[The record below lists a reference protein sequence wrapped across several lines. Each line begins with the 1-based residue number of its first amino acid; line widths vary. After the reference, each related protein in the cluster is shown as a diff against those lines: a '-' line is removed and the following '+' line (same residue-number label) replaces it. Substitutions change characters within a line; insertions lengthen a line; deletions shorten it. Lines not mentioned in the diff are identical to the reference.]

1 MNKWYKKGLKT
12 TLIIIMCIMT
22 LLSAV
27 GCKQQKDN
35 SQSHGMFFDENS
47 VTVEKF
53 ETYTL
58 KLQGAEGK
66 QIEWKSNDES
76 VATVENGEVCGW
88 KKGNTQIIA
97 CVDGAEVSCN
107 VIVTDNQ
114 YVPVITLRQTDELA
128 LDIGGTYSLKPVLH
142 YNAKP
147 YSDVE
152 YTYSCTGNAV
162 TVDENGVIQAV
173 EPGEALVSVQG
184 KWRGNV
190 VKAALTVYVV
200 DVSTSVEVSGK
211 VFDIYLNS
219 RDKEFPATA
228 DLGITIFDKD
238 TPIQEKDASIAYVE
252 LIMAGDVE
260 GAATIKNGVAHAAKI
275 GTTHFVAEYTP
286 AEGDA
291 VRTAI
296 FAVNVHKS
304 PYDIYMSPIAGE
316 EYESF
321 ITPMNPENV
330 VTWDEN
336 LNAFHLSNFN
346 QSEDDGRAFLFSRD
360 YIENILRYTNAKSIV
375 FEVMRDGIDNGSS
388 APDEVIY
395 QGFYPQWYNEAEV
408 QRIDKTSEWTK
419 IEIFLDEIPRDQDG
433 NRKAIM
439 LLSTKEGMYIRNI
452 QPKTEGS
459 FLTMDLEMTTLGG
472 NWNKDIEI
480 GLYPHSYKGS
490 INDRNDR
497 VTIQAGVKTT
507 VKVRLDDFL
516 KNGKVPG
523 FGLVVYGG
531 PAWDAKLPDG
541 YTPDRHTLK
550 ISNLRVTGE
559 RNYSLDLGTA
569 SWASGKN
576 GTGFTDANGSGVP
589 SYDDG
594 TIVIS
599 GGFRYDGH
607 KFTLDSEEAKNR
619 TYLYMDLQ
627 IDTLGGD
634 WVNDIEMRFYPHNF
648 EGNPHDNFGDKIVLK
663 AGKQTT
669 VKLNAE
675 KDLVDGKLTGSGLGI
690 FGGPEW
696 NTKLPDGYTPDR
708 HTVTLSNV
716 RLEGALN
723 ETFDLSRFAMFSGTK
738 DTGYTVANDSGQASF
753 ADGAIVISNG
763 FCYDAHKII
772 FDSGISPEA
781 KTYVVLDMQIDT
793 LGGNWVNDIEMRFY
807 PYNFEGNPH
816 EVYDDK
822 VIFKAGEQTTVKLDA
837 EKYLVDGKLNGIG
850 IGIFG
855 GPAWDAKLPDGYTP
869 DRHTVTIS
877 GVKLEGEQTAE
888 FDLSKSAI
896 ASGTVNTGYTVANGS
911 GVGAFA
917 DGVYQIAGGF
927 CYDCH
932 KLSLSVAG
940 EPEDPS
946 DTPDDA
952 NYISM
957 DLLFTTLGGNWTKDV
972 EIGFFPGNFEGDI
985 NNMTDRVVITAGTT
999 AAIKLDAEKY
1009 LIDGK
1014 LTGIG
1019 FAIFGGP
1026 AWDAKLPDGYTPD
1039 RHTLTISGVKLEGAE
1054 PKTYDLSK
1062 SVVASGTNGTGYT
1075 NANGSGAA
1083 TIGQSIVITNGFQ
1096 YDGHKI
1102 TLTEAAD
1109 SGETDEKSYVVL
1121 DMQIDTLGGNWI
1133 NDVEMRFYAYNFEG
1147 NPHEVYDD
1155 KVIFKAGE
1163 LQTVKLDAEKY
1174 LVDGKLTGI
1183 GIGIFGGPTWDAKL
1197 PDGYT
1202 PDRHT
1207 LTISNVKLEGAE
1219 PKTYDLSKS
1228 VCISGTGATG
1238 YTVANGSGVASFA
1251 DGVLKITNGFCYDC
1265 HKISLTEVPESG
1277 ETDEKSYVVL
1287 DMQIDTLGGNWT
1299 RDVEMRFYA
1308 YSFEGNPHEVYDDK
1322 VIFKAGELQTVKLD
1336 AEKYLVDGKLT
1347 GIGIGIFGGPEWNTK
1362 LPDGYTPDR
1371 HTLTISGVKLEGAEP
1386 KTYDLSKSVCISGT
1400 GATGYTVANNS
1411 GVASFVG
1418 SVLKITNGFCYDC
1431 HKISLSEK

>member
-304 PYDIYMSPIAGE
+304 PYDIYMSPIAGK

-321 ITPMNPENV
+321 ITPANPANTV
-330 VTWDEN
+330 KWDEN

-480 GLYPHSYKGS
+480 GLYPHSYEGG
-490 INDRNDR
+490 INDYNNR

-576 GTGFTDANGSGVP
+576 GTGFTDANGSGIP

-599 GGFRYDGH
+599 GGFCYDGH

-634 WVNDIEMRFYPHNF
+634 WANDIEMRFYPYNF

-675 KDLVDGKLTGSGLGI
+675 KYLVDGKLTGIGLGI
-690 FGGPEW
+690 FGGPAW
-696 NTKLPDGYTPDR
+696 DAKLPDGYTPDR
-708 HTVTLSNV
+708 HTFTLSNV
-716 RLEGALN
+716 RLEGAQN
-723 ETFDLSRFAMFSGTK
+723 ETFDLSRFEMFSGTK

-763 FCYDAHKII
+763 FCYDAHKIT
-772 FDSGISPEA
+772 FDSGISPEE
-781 KTYVVLDMQIDT
+781 KTHVVLDMQIDT

-816 EVYDDK
+816 EDFADK
-822 VIFKAGEQTTVKLDA
+822 IVFKAGEQTTVKLDA
-837 EKYLVDGKLNGIG
+837 EKYLVDGKLTGIG

-877 GVKLEGEQTAE
+877 GVKMEGEQTAE

-911 GVGAFA
+911 GAGAFA
-917 DGVYQIAGGF
+917 DGVYQITGGY

-957 DLLFTTLGGNWTKDV
+957 DLLFTTLGGNWT
-972 EIGFFPGNFEGDI
+972 
-985 NNMTDRVVITAGTT
+985 R
-999 AAIKLDAEKY
+999 
-1009 LIDGK
+1009 
-1014 LTGIG
+1014 
-1019 FAIFGGP
+1019 
-1026 AWDAKLPDGYTPD
+1026 
-1039 RHTLTISGVKLEGAE
+1039 
-1054 PKTYDLSK
+1054 
-1062 SVVASGTNGTGYT
+1062 
-1075 NANGSGAA
+1075 
-1083 TIGQSIVITNGFQ
+1083 
-1096 YDGHKI
+1096 
-1102 TLTEAAD
+1102 
-1109 SGETDEKSYVVL
+1109 
-1121 DMQIDTLGGNWI
+1121 
-1133 NDVEMRFYAYNFEG
+1133 DVEMRFYAYNFEG

-1219 PKTYDLSKS
+1219 PATYDLSKS

-1238 YTVANGSGVASFA
+1238 YTVANGSGVASFV
-1251 DGVLKITNGFCYDC
+1251 GSVLKITNGFCYDC

-1308 YSFEGNPHEVYDDK
+1308 YSFEGNPHEAYDDK
-1322 VIFKAGELQTVKLD
+1322 VIFKAGEMQTVKLD

-1347 GIGIGIFGGPEWNTK
+1347 GIGIGIFGGPAWDAK

-1371 HTLTISGVKLEGAEP
+1371 HTLTISNVKLEGAEP

-1400 GATGYTVANNS
+1400 GETGYTVANSS
-1411 GVASFVG
+1411 GMASFADG
-1418 SVLKITNGFCYDC
+1418 VLKITNGFCYDC